1 MDLKRTQE
9 ELENKVFNLVKA
21 NSDFKAK
28 AAQQQEE
35 LRQEINALR
44 SKEKTMLT
52 ELKKKDKDHE
62 LTRNQLAKIMN
73 KNTTFRNDFE
83 LQKLV
88 PGKEINLPEIR
99 RNQQ

>member
-1 MDLKRTQE
+1 
-9 ELENKVFNLVKA
+9 
-21 NSDFKAK
+21 
-28 AAQQQEE
+28 
-35 LRQEINALR
+35 
-44 SKEKTMLT
+44 MLT